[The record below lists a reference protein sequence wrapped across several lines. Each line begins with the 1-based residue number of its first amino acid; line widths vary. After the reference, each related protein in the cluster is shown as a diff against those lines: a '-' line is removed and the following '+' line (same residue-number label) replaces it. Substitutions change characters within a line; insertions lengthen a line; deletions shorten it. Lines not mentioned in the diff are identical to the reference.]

1 MCQSNLSEYC
11 FEKAKMAGSK
21 NMPVLKYLL
30 IMPNCLRVDYALVS
44 LHNSHWYC
52 TFVGAG
58 VVLAL
63 QLYLYWHCTCVG
75 IALVL
80 FLSSY
85 LYWYCYCA
93 SLWRIVYLSLIIFQH
108 STIGKE
114 MMDDLS
120 EQQHFIGISFH
131 AYCFDVMLITI
142 LTFILL
148 SLSLSLSLLAMSHLF
163 WFTWKKLF
171 LVGTSVQKTF
181 VFSSSRVFHSKLVSQ
196 KSAQTV

>member
-1 MCQSNLSEYC
+1 
-11 FEKAKMAGSK
+11 
-21 NMPVLKYLL
+21 
-30 IMPNCLRVDYALVS
+30 MPNCLRVDYALVS

-148 SLSLSLSLLAMSHLF
+148 SLSLSLSLSWQCLTCFDLHEKSYFWWEQVFRKLLFFPLLESFTQNSCPKNQLKLSRKYLRTNKGERCLEQMS
-163 WFTWKKLF
+163 
-171 LVGTSVQKTF
+171 
-181 VFSSSRVFHSKLVSQ
+181 
-196 KSAQTV
+196 

>member
-1 MCQSNLSEYC
+1 
-11 FEKAKMAGSK
+11 
-21 NMPVLKYLL
+21 
-30 IMPNCLRVDYALVS
+30 MPNCLRVDYALVS

-148 SLSLSLSLLAMSHLF
+148 SLSLSLSLGYVSLVLIYM
-163 WFTWKKLF
+163 KKVIFGGNKCSENFCFF
-171 LVGTSVQKTF
+171 L
-181 VFSSSRVFHSKLVSQ
+181 FSSLSLKTRVPKISSNCLENTYERTRVKDVWNQCHKQNLE
-196 KSAQTV
+196 